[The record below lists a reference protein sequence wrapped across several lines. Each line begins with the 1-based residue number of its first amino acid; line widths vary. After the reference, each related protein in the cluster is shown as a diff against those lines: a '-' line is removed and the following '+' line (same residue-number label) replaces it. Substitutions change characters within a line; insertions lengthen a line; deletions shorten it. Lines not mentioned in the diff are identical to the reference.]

1 MTRVVLYRDDFKE
14 NKKKYIDL
22 CRMYLIK
29 NKIETEEEVKEWTN
43 NKLLMTA
50 HIKHQEKLLKKKEPI
65 KLNKKCKHFC
75 EGWYTS
81 DSRCACGEKKI
92 GIRDINLEYL
102 NFTILDSKPSGEVYC
117 F

>member
-1 MTRVVLYRDDFKE
+1 MRYYRTSLPNELLQLVGDFSSSYRHTIRFSLTPKRRFIGPI
-14 NKKKYIDL
+14 YI
-22 CRMYLIK
+22 RYHGEFAIK
-29 NKIETEEEVKEWTN
+29 
-43 NKLLMTA
+43 
-50 HIKHQEKLLKKKEPI
+50 EKLLKKKEPI
-65 KLNKKCKHFC
+65 KLNKKCKQFC

-102 NFTILDSKPSGEVYC
+102 NFTILDSKPSGELYC